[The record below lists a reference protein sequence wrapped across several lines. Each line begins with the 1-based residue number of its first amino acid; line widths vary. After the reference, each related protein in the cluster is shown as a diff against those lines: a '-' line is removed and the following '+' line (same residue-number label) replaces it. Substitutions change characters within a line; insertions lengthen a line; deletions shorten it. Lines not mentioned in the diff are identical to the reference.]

1 MLNEAADSIKH
12 NKGMGSRGPYVGILE
27 QFDTHAN
34 KGNPDK
40 FQILADSLPKE
51 QADNILKLRENILK
65 FKSAKYSKGEFGA
78 EKYQSERLPA
88 ANAIKELTRKFN
100 EGGLVE
106 DEMESM
112 FG

>member
-1 MLNEAADSIKH
+1 MDLKES
-12 NKGMGSRGPYVGILE
+12 
-27 QFDTHAN
+27 
-34 KGNPDK
+34 K
-40 FQILADSLPKE
+40 F
-51 QADNILKLRENILK
+51 
-65 FKSAKYSKGEFGA
+65 SKGENGA

-88 ANAIKELTRKFN
+88 ANSLRELTRKFN

>member
-1 MLNEAADSIKH
+1 ML
-12 NKGMGSRGPYVGILE
+12 
-27 QFDTHAN
+27 Q
-34 KGNPDK
+34 
-40 FQILADSLPKE
+40 
-51 QADNILKLRENILK
+51 LRENLLK
-65 FKSAKYSKGEFGA
+65 FKEAKHSKGEYGA

-100 EGGLVE
+100 EGGLVD